1 MITFVLFLKTL
12 KKRGYPH
19 LTFVALTK
27 SIGYYFFMP
36 EDIYRLD
43 CIRSGIQFI
52 DKRDCC
58 GSYDETIRS
67 TLYKA
72 SDFSMPTDDFI
83 CRSEYYF
90 SSLGT
95 KSPLI
100 IVGLDTAVE
109 MKVYGL
115 RECITIK
122 YFCNISTN
130 HLHTDAN
137 GNHMRPLPN
146 NSGLRI
152 QNNFIRPQRFD
163 ALKGFYDNYPIKY
176 WDARRDFY
184 RNNHIMRKWRP

>member
-1 MITFVLFLKTL
+1 MEKIVAKNVVGYDIAYMYSNENRPGTCPICHNTIEKVPDTL
-12 KKRGYPH
+12 YRVPKKKGDMFYTYDNFCIVSENFKKFCDERGYSH

-58 GSYDETIRS
+58 GSYDEIIGS

-100 IVGLDTAVE
+100 IVGLDTATA
-109 MKVYGL
+109 MKSYGL
-115 RECITIK
+115 MGI
-122 YFCNISTN
+122 Y
-130 HLHTDAN
+130 
-137 GNHMRPLPN
+137 
-146 NSGLRI
+146 
-152 QNNFIRPQRFD
+152 
-163 ALKGFYDNYPIKY
+163 YDKI
-176 WDARRDFY
+176 FL
-184 RNNHIMRKWRP
+184 